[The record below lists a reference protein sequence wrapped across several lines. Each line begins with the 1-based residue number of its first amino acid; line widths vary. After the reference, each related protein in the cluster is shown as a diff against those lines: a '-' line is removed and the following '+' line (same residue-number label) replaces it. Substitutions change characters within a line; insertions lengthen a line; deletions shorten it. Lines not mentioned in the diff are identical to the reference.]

1 MTENR
6 VRFDNIAKDWD
17 KSDFRLSL
25 AKNITDKI
33 LDSVALSKDDVVMD
47 FGCGTGLV
55 GLNIAPFVKKL
66 IGADLSSNMLESF
79 KSKAQTGNLS
89 NVEATQLEVDSDL
102 SHLKLDA
109 IVSAMAL
116 HHIENPSKQFERFAS
131 AIKSGGVLAIADL
144 ALEDG
149 SFHENNNGVYHFG
162 FSEAEFESFFV
173 ENGFEKPTIVVAH
186 TVKKPNRDYD
196 ILLCFANKKSTQDDL

>member
-6 VRFDNIAKDWD
+6 IRFDNIAKDWD

-33 LDSVALSKDDVVMD
+33 LDCVALSSDDVVMD

-66 IGADLSSNMLESF
+66 IGADLSNNMLEAF
-79 KSKAQTGNLS
+79 KTKAQAGNLA
-89 NVEATQLEVDSDL
+89 NVEAMGLEVDSDL
-102 SHLKLDA
+102 SHLELDV

-116 HHIENPSKQFERFAS
+116 HHIENPHKQFEKFSS

-144 ALEDG
+144 AKEDG
-149 SFHENNNGVYHFG
+149 SFHENNSGVYHFG
-162 FSEAEFESFFV
+162 FLEEEFERFFV

-196 ILLCFANKKSTQDDL
+196 ILLSYAKKK

>member
-79 KSKAQTGNLS
+79 KSKAQMGNLA

-131 AIKSGGVLAIADL
+131 AIKSGGVFYI
-144 ALEDG
+144 
-149 SFHENNNGVYHFG
+149 
-162 FSEAEFESFFV
+162 SETGNVIKRF
-173 ENGFEKPTIVVAH
+173 
-186 TVKKPNRDYD
+186 
-196 ILLCFANKKSTQDDL
+196 